1 MLFITAGC
9 FLMALATNLFYT
21 PVNVVPGG
29 FTGLA
34 MIIRRLTAHVTPGGI
49 PIWALNI
56 LLNVPLI
63 LFSIRIRGFRFI
75 KRTLIAALLLS
86 LFLFLIPE
94 YPLVGEDWFLI
105 AAIGGALMGTGMG
118 LVFLGKATTGG
129 TDTLA
134 ALIQFNVPHL
144 SVAKILPYL
153 DGAIIC
159 LSAFIFGIQITLYAI
174 ITVIVSGKVADS
186 ITGGAKNAHLAFVIS
201 DSYQKI
207 SQTIFDEMDRGA
219 TLLSGKGMY
228 TGSEKPVLM
237 CAVSKKEAVLLK
249 EIVYEIDPSA
259 FMILSE
265 VNEIRGEGF
274 LQFSKDEL

>member
-1 MLFITAGC
+1 M
-9 FLMALATNLFYT
+9 
-21 PVNVVPGG
+21 
-29 FTGLA
+29 
-34 MIIRRLTAHVTPGGI
+34 
-49 PIWALNI
+49 
-56 LLNVPLI
+56 
-63 LFSIRIRGFRFI
+63 
-75 KRTLIAALLLS
+75 
-86 LFLFLIPE
+86 
-94 YPLVGEDWFLI
+94 
-105 AAIGGALMGTGMG
+105 
-118 LVFLGKATTGG
+118 
-129 TDTLA
+129 
-134 ALIQFNVPHL
+134 
-144 SVAKILPYL
+144 
-153 DGAIIC
+153 
-159 LSAFIFGIQITLYAI
+159 
-174 ITVIVSGKVADS
+174 IVSGKVADS

-274 LQFSKDEL
+274 LQYSKDEL